1 MRHVHLRHAH
11 GQDESWTPGRQRI
24 FCGSVFSAHSL
35 GTYGIPEPCLPAAHT
50 RGWRGIQMFGQA
62 CVWRTLTALVA
73 TSLVLLWFWA
83 KVNGFIAAV
92 LGRTPSRTLALR
104 WRE

>member
-35 GTYGIPEPCLPAAHT
+35 GTYGIPEPLPPGSTYAWLAGDSNVWSSVCLAHSH
-50 RGWRGIQMFGQA
+50 GA
-62 CVWRTLTALVA
+62 CGDEPGP
-73 TSLVLLWFWA
+73 SLVLGESKWIHCRSA
-83 KVNGFIAAV
+83 GADAIQDARA
-92 LGRTPSRTLALR
+92 SMA
-104 WRE
+104 